1 MEQGTLF
8 VKLESAREALP
19 VQGRV
24 VISQTVNGVRVL
36 EIELVTDEDGLTQP
50 VTLDAPD
57 RSISL
62 DPASTQQAWAA
73 YDVEAYA
80 DGYSDILLEGVQVY
94 SGVEAYAPISML
106 PIFSSQTVS
115 PTAVT
120 ADTGSTSRKAQ
131 QDILHTTIPAPA
143 IRGGSAS
150 GPAPLSTCA
159 TQPLV
164 LQSVFIP
171 QYITVHLGAPSAAAE
186 NVTVSFPEYVKNVAS
201 SEIYPTWEPAAI
213 RANILAI
220 ISFALNRVY
229 TEYYPSRGYPF
240 NITAST
246 AYDQKFIKG
255 RNIFENISQMVDEI
269 FNSYI
274 RRTGFVEPL
283 AAKFCNGT
291 TTTCDGLSQWGS
303 QAMAEQGADSVTIL
317 RNYYGDNIEIVNN
330 APVMGIRSSYPGTP
344 VRLGD
349 RGEPVVRIQTMLN
362 RISRDYPAI
371 PKVQPVD
378 GIFGASTE
386 QSVIKFQ
393 QIFSLTPDGVVGNAT
408 WYKLVFLYVGV
419 LELAELVSEG
429 QTFYTTLVPVNRPD
443 TISLGD
449 TGENVKVIQYLL
461 SVVAEFYNNIP
472 PVAVDGIFG
481 QSTQNAVL
489 ALQQMAGLYQD
500 GVVGEDTWAALYRFY
515 VGIVD
520 TMSQYTNVIP
530 EQFRPELP
538 ESEATSLTQ
547 YPGQPMTLGSTDE
560 RGEDAT

>member
-1 MEQGTLF
+1 MPT
-8 VKLESAREALP
+8 
-19 VQGRV
+19 
-24 VISQTVNGVRVL
+24 T
-36 EIELVTDEDGLTQP
+36 P
-50 VTLDAPD
+50 VTP
-57 RSISL
+57 
-62 DPASTQQAWAA
+62 
-73 YDVEAYA
+73 YV
-80 DGYSDILLEGVQVY
+80 
-94 SGVEAYAPISML
+94 
-106 PIFSSQTVS
+106 
-115 PTAVT
+115 
-120 ADTGSTSRKAQ
+120 
-131 QDILHTTIPAPA
+131 
-143 IRGGSAS
+143 
-150 GPAPLSTCA
+150 
-159 TQPLV
+159 
-164 LQSVFIP
+164 P

-408 WYKLVFLYVGV
+408 WYKLVYLYVGV
-419 LELAELVSEG
+419 TRLSELISEG
-429 QTFYTTLVPVNRPD
+429 QTFYKVQFQYPGVLRE
-443 TISLGD
+443 GD
-449 TGENVKVIQYLL
+449 TGTEVQVLQYML
-461 SVVAEFYNNIP
+461 
-472 PVAVDGIFG
+472 
-481 QSTQNAVL
+481 AVL
-489 ALQQMAGLYQD
+489 AEFDEVIPPLTVDGVFGPSTANAVQSFQRQTDLLPD
-500 GVVGEDTWAALYRFY
+500 GVVGEATWDALYREFASLEA
-515 VGIVD
+515 VLQQDVTRFPFQASELIPSLVD
-520 TMSQYTNVIP
+520 LTLAAVSGH
-530 EQFRPELP
+530 
-538 ESEATSLTQ
+538 SETPRFGQHPGTDLRLGQSDQQEVSL
-547 YPGQPMTLGSTDE
+547 S
-560 RGEDAT
+560 

>member
-106 PIFSSQTVS
+106 PIFSSQAVS